1 MKAMAYSFPSIAY
14 IELIQ
19 RGIQQMKSYQN
30 MLALLA
36 LGIVPAH
43 AADLTAEYLY
53 GEWCYESMKA
63 GDQVE
68 QEGWLRL
75 RRPPT
80 RASLSGMR
88 LPPERTALPQPSL
101 LEMSAGGRPPSD
113 SQPFQHPMLRRQPA
127 HRY

>member
-1 MKAMAYSFPSIAY
+1 
-14 IELIQ
+14 
-19 RGIQQMKSYQN
+19 MKSYQN

-68 QEGWLRL
+68 QENKNWRFDKDGKFMEQQSDYNKQLKHRGNWDIKDGKLQIK
-75 RRPPT
+75 PVF
-80 RASLSGMR
+80 M
-88 LPPERTALPQPSL
+88 
-101 LEMSAGGRPPSD
+101 GGHKPVEIVSD
-113 SQPFQHPMLRRQPA
+113 DKFVFKWMFGADMHVVRGKCK
-127 HRY
+127 